1 MRRQPAATSHEDRT
15 ASEAGPA
22 DAQIGPTLIG
32 AAIVAALVE
41 ARLVDAERVAAFAEI
56 FASAGPGAQ
65 PMAAEQLHG
74 FAALVRTVA
83 RMPVDTGR
91 T

>member
-1 MRRQPAATSHEDRT
+1 VISREKSGIP
-15 ASEAGPA
+15 EAGLA
-22 DAQIGPTLIG
+22 DTEVGPTLIG

-56 FASAGPGAQ
+56 FASAGPGTTPAV
-65 PMAAEQLHG
+65 AEQLHG
-74 FAALVRTVA
+74 FAALVRTLA
-83 RMPVDTGR
+83 RMPVDAGR